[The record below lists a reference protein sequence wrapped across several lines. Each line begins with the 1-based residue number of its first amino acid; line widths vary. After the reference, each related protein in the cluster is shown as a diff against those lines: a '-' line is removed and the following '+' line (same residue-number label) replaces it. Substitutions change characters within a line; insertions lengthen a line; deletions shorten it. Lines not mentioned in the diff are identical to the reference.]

1 MICILH
7 DIAVFL
13 NIFQIK
19 SLSNYSAKSF
29 DLPSRQRN
37 KQTSYMYK
45 RQISL
50 REPYF
55 KLHRDYEK
63 TYDSGEC
70 KNRSCLKIAF
80 SPEVTSEEYDFQ
92 QMFDIEDQANKE
104 KSW

>member
-1 MICILH
+1 
-7 DIAVFL
+7 
-13 NIFQIK
+13 
-19 SLSNYSAKSF
+19 
-29 DLPSRQRN
+29 
-37 KQTSYMYK
+37 MYK

-63 TYDSGEC
+63 TYDSGAC

-80 SPEVTSEEYDFQ
+80 SPEVTNEEYDYQ

>member
-1 MICILH
+1 
-7 DIAVFL
+7 
-13 NIFQIK
+13 
-19 SLSNYSAKSF
+19 
-29 DLPSRQRN
+29 
-37 KQTSYMYK
+37 MYK
-45 RQISL
+45 RRISL

-80 SPEVTSEEYDFQ
+80 SPEVTREEYDFQ